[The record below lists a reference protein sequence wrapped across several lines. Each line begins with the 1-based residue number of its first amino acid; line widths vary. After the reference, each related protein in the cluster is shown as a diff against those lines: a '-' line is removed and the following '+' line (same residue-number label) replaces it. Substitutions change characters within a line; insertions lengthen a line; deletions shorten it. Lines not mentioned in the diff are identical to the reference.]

1 MEFTKVLVV
10 ASEVLIPVLA
20 ALLARNNVVTN
31 HSYVEIKEL
40 KRILAQERLVQEEWK
55 IKVSTLLAR
64 NDRITERNSKLIE
77 QLINNSCIGA
87 IKNET

>member
-1 MEFTKVLVV
+1 MEFTKILVV

-40 KRILAQERLVQEEWK
+40 KRILAQERLVHEEWK
-55 IKVSTLLAR
+55 IKVSSLLTR

-77 QLINNSCIGA
+77 KLINTSCIGA
-87 IKNET
+87 IKNEA